1 MKQKIEEFLE
11 KLLYLNMS
19 FDIVNNFINICL
31 IRVFL
36 SSMVGS
42 IELTV
47 FDIKD
52 RSLLCFY
59 YSRSYC
65 DYIKGTE
72 NLILYNHYLE
82 LQILFVKFELY
93 KK

>member
-47 FDIKD
+47 FAIKD
-52 RSLLCFY
+52 SNLLSFY

-65 DYIKGTE
+65 DYIEGTKDI
-72 NLILYNHYLE
+72 ILYNHYLE